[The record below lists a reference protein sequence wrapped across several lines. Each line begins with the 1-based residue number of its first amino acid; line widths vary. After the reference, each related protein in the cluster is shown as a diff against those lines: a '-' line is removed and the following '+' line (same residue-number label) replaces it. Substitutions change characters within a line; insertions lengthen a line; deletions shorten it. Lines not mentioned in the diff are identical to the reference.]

1 MLTNSQES
9 RYDINGTYN
18 YYLDKLNQ
26 QFSGKL
32 MLSKKE
38 VGAAIGMSES
48 TLYRNMNRRVDL
60 PPYKKYGATHYAFP
74 LTGVAKWLALQSS

>member
-1 MLTNSQES
+1 MLLNSQET
-9 RYDINGTYN
+9 RYDVNNTYN

-26 QFSGKL
+26 QFNGKL

-38 VGAAIGMSES
+38 VAVAIGMSES
-48 TLYRNMNRRVDL
+48 TLYRNMQRRVEL
-60 PPYKKYGATHYAFP
+60 PPFKHFGATHYAFP